1 MSAVPASAITI
12 DAELLAP
19 KLGLSG
25 TLVENIAPAAA
36 AAPVNTDHHSL
47 LDLVMTAAACDLAA
61 TTTVEDNTPET
72 LTSRLRAHLQAV
84 ATQRLPITYQEA
96 AKGLL
101 LAPPNTIQQ
110 VTRALEQLMA
120 EDAAAMRPFIA
131 AMVISKVRGGL
142 PAPGFFDCA
151 ARLGRFAG
159 NATGPDAGVFHAVE
173 LSEAVDFWV
182 PLGNGSMHCSTS
194 GIHAIASDSRE
205 SD

>member
-1 MSAVPASAITI
+1 MSAVPASAIII

-19 KLGLSG
+19 RLGLSG
-25 TLVENIAPAAA
+25 TLVENIAPAAT

-72 LTSRLRAHLQAV
+72 LARRLRSHLQAV

-101 LAPPNTIQQ
+101 LAPPNTIHQ

-131 AMVISKVRGGL
+131 AMVISKARGGL

-159 NATGPDAGVFHAVE
+159 DATGPDAGVFHAVE
-173 LSEAVDFWV
+173 LNAAVAFWA

-194 GIHAIASDSRE
+194 GIHAVASDSRE
-205 SD
+205 SE

>member
-12 DAELLAP
+12 DAGLLAP
-19 KLGLSG
+19 RLGLSG
-25 TLVENIAPAAA
+25 TLVENIAPAAT
-36 AAPVNTDHHSL
+36 AAPVNADHHSL
-47 LDLVMTAAACDLAA
+47 LDLVMTTAACALAV

-72 LTSRLRAHLQAV
+72 LARRLRAHLQAV
-84 ATQRLPITYQEA
+84 AIQRLPITYQEA

-101 LAPPNTIQQ
+101 LAPPNTIHQ
-110 VTRALEQLMA
+110 VTEALDQLMA

-131 AMVISKVRGGL
+131 AMVISKARRGL

-159 NATGPDAGVFHAVE
+159 NATGPAAWVFHAVE
-173 LSEAVDFWV
+173 LNAAVAFWA

-194 GIHAIASDSRE
+194 GIHAVASDSRE
-205 SD
+205 SE